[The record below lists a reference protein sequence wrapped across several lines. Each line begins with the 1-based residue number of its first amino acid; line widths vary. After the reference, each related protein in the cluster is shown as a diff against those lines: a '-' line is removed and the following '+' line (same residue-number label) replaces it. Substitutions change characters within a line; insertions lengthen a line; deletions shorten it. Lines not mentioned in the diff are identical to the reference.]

1 MEAAS
6 ETRTRRFKSFRA
18 LGERAR
24 QTFQRFPLVLL
35 SAIAAAAVAHRLAD
49 IDFEA
54 ERGADAL
61 YPVWM
66 ACILGISLFFALTT
80 LGESRRWPRRL
91 RLAAMLAGL
100 LALVGYYA
108 SLPYPIKGADV
119 TRFFLL
125 IGALHLLVAFAPF
138 IGRRAAENG
147 FWQYNKALFLRFAA
161 GALYSAVL
169 YIGLTLAILACETLL
184 DLDFDDEIY
193 GQLWFWVAFV
203 YNTWFFLAGAP
214 DDYERMQQL
223 EEYPTALRIFT
234 QYVLIPLVVIYLAI
248 LYAYVGKIVIAWD
261 LPKGWVG
268 YPVIGVSIVGV
279 LALLLV
285 HPVRERAEN
294 RWIVTYG
301 RGFYWTLYPLIGLI
315 AVAIWTRIGDYGI
328 TERRYLVVV
337 ATAWLLGI
345 ALYFTFR
352 RRGDIRVI
360 PITLCLVTALTTVG
374 PWGATAVSRRSQL
387 GRLQALLA
395 SAEVMVDGRL
405 GSAPKRIAF
414 EQEKEISNIVKY
426 LHDFHGLD
434 QLRPWYADTV
444 RLPEPLTPQLAM
456 ESMGLE
462 YVAPWEEEREGF
474 AVDARPPSPL
484 PVAGYDFVFDT
495 VHHWG
500 DDPSFF
506 RAWIDSVTEL
516 RLDGTLLALG
526 PPLEPE
532 ARLSVDLAP
541 LIRELGAKVERDERL
556 APEETVLSAEDS
568 RYRLVMYL
576 RGAGGVVEDDS
587 LRIRHLSAVFL
598 IRLK

>member
-1 MEAAS
+1 METPS
-6 ETRTRRFKSFRA
+6 EIGHRRFRSLRSLA
-18 LGERAR
+18 NRAR
-24 QTFQRFPLVLL
+24 QTFQRFPLGLL
-35 SAIAAAAVAHRLAD
+35 SAIAAAAVAHRLAG
-49 IDFEA
+49 IDFDTA
-54 ERGADAL
+54 RGADAL

-80 LGESRRWPRRL
+80 LGESRRWPRLL
-91 RLAAMLAGL
+91 RLAAGMAGL
-100 LALVGYYA
+100 LALLGYYA
-108 SLPYPIKGADV
+108 TLPYPIKGADV
-119 TRFFLL
+119 TRFLL
-125 IGALHLLVAFAPF
+125 LLAAVHLLVAFGPY
-138 IGRRAAENG
+138 IGRREADNG

-184 DLDFDDEIY
+184 DLDFDGNIY

-214 DDYERMQQL
+214 DDYDRLQQL

-234 QYVLIPLVVIYLAI
+234 QYVLIPLVVVYLAI
-248 LYAYVGKIVIAWD
+248 LYAYVGKIIVQWD

-294 RWIVTYG
+294 RWIVTYS
-301 RGFYWTLYPLIGLI
+301 RGFYWALYPLIALI
-315 AVAIWTRIGDYGI
+315 AFAIWTRIGDYGI

-360 PITLCLVTALTTVG
+360 PVTLCIVTAITTVG
-374 PWGATAVSRRSQL
+374 PWSATAVSRRSQV
-387 GRLQALLA
+387 GRLQAMLVA
-395 SAEVMVDGRL
+395 AEVMADGRL
-405 GSAPKRIAF
+405 ESTPKRIAF
-414 EQEKEISNIVKY
+414 EQEKEISNIVNY
-426 LHDFHGLD
+426 LDEFHGLER
-434 QLRPWYADTV
+434 LRPWYPDTV
-444 RLPEPLTPQLAM
+444 RLPEPLTSRLAL

-462 YVAPWEEEREGF
+462 YVAPWEDERRGF
-474 AVDARPPSPL
+474 DVDAPPPSPL
-484 PVAGYDFVFDT
+484 PVAGFDFVFDT

-500 DDPSFF
+500 DDPSAFVA
-506 RAWIDSVTEL
+506 RIDSVTEL
-516 RLDGTLLALG
+516 RLDGGVLWIGRPDDPGSRLA
-526 PPLEPE
+526 
-532 ARLSVDLAP
+532 AVQASF
-541 LIRELGAKVERDERL
+541 IRQLGAKVERDERL
-556 APEETVLSAEDS
+556 APEETVLALEDS